1 MSKIILGTAQF
12 GKGYGISCDTEKS
25 AFSKFNK
32 IKKICSDEKIDTV
45 DISDKY
51 YNLVVYNKLKK
62 TFKKKIY
69 KISDITNINFKKKID
84 KIIDSENDAYCI
96 MIHNPSIIKKKF
108 FLNVVDYLIKRKN
121 ERKFKKIGIS
131 IYNIEE
137 FWQSIKV
144 FRKNLDI
151 IQLPINIVDRRF
163 LQKKIV
169 NKIKKEGIEIH
180 ARSVFL
186 QGMLIMKIRPAYFDK
201 WKFFFR
207 NWDKEK
213 KLDKINICLNFIKKI
228 KFIDKIVVGSEDEKQ
243 LKYTVNFFKKKI
255 KNTKIYNYKN
265 FYSKELNLIN
275 PTKWII

>member
-32 IKKICSDEKIDTV
+32 IKKICSDEKIDTA

-51 YNLVVYNKLKK
+51 YNLFVYNKLKK

-69 KISDITNINFKKKID
+69 KISDITNKNFKKKID
-84 KIIDSENDAYCI
+84 KIIYSENDAYCI
-96 MIHNPSIIKKKF
+96 MIHNPSILKKKF

-121 ERKFKKIGIS
+121 ERRFRKIGIS

-137 FWQSIKV
+137 FWHSIKV
-144 FRKNLDI
+144 FGKNLDI
-151 IQLPINIVDRRF
+151 IQLPINIIDRRF

-228 KFIDKIVVGSEDEKQ
+228 KFIDKVIVGSEDEKQ
-243 LKYTVNFFKKKI
+243 LKYTVNFLKKKI

>member
-32 IKKICSDEKIDTV
+32 IKKICSDEKIDTA

-51 YNLVVYNKLKK
+51 YNLFVYNKLKK

-69 KISDITNINFKKKID
+69 KISDITNKNFKKKID
-84 KIIDSENDAYCI
+84 KIIYSENDAYCI
-96 MIHNPSIIKKKF
+96 MIHNPSILKKKF

-121 ERKFKKIGIS
+121 ERRFRKIGIS

-137 FWQSIKV
+137 FWHSIKV
-144 FRKNLDI
+144 FGKNLDI
-151 IQLPINIVDRRF
+151 IQLPINIIDRRF

-228 KFIDKIVVGSEDEKQ
+228 KFIDKVIVGSEDEKQ